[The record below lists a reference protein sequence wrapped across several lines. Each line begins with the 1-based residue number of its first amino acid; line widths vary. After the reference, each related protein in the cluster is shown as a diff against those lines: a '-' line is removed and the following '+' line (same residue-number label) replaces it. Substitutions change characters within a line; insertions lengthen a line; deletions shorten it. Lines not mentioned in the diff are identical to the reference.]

1 MLFFFGMFF
10 GFKIVLTFKKN
21 LIMKNLK
28 KQPTKQLEKFSNI
41 FLQLG
46 LVLVLFVVFISLEHK
61 TEQKTV
67 ADENLDFKSEVYL
80 FTPDTEVVFRKE
92 PKIIP
97 KQETPK
103 QKPVFFEKIIKAD
116 NPIIET
122 VIDIDVED
130 PKILDIDSFEEE
142 KEDEE
147 FRPEDAVS
155 FINIQNAPIFKG
167 CEGLS
172 KTENKVCF
180 DRKMKR
186 FVQRNFDA
194 GLANELGLSAG
205 KYKIRTQFLIDKK
218 GNVIDIK
225 IRAPH
230 KQLKKE
236 TARLIK
242 KLPKF
247 TPGQQQN
254 RFVRVRYTL
263 PIAFS
268 VE

>member
-1 MLFFFGMFF
+1 MLMS
-10 GFKIVLTFKKN
+10 KI
-21 LIMKNLK
+21 
-28 KQPTKQLEKFSNI
+28 
-41 FLQLG
+41 
-46 LVLVLFVVFISLEHK
+46 
-61 TEQKTV
+61 
-67 ADENLDFKSEVYL
+67 
-80 FTPDTEVVFRKE
+80 R
-92 PKIIP
+92 
-97 KQETPK
+97 
-103 QKPVFFEKIIKAD
+103 
-116 NPIIET
+116 
-122 VIDIDVED
+122 
-130 PKILDIDSFEEE
+130 KILDMDSFEEE
-142 KEDEE
+142 KEE
-147 FRPEDAVS
+147 FRLEDVVS

-172 KTENKVCF
+172 KIENKVCF

-194 GLANELGLSAG
+194 GLANELGLNAG
-205 KYKIRTQFLIDKK
+205 KNKIRTQFLIDEK
-218 GNVIDIK
+218 GNVVDIK

-230 KQLKKE
+230 RQLKKE

-254 RFVRVRYTL
+254 KFVRVRYTL